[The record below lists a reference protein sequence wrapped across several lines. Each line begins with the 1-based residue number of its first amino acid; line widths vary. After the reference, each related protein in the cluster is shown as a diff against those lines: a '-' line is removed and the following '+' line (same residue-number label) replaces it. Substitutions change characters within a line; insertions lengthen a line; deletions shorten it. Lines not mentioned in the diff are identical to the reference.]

1 MFEFRLHAY
10 TPDSQFQSQ
19 YHSTHV
25 SHNFIKDDGYEHGLS
40 DIDLILSLFWVLIHQ
55 SITNFH

>member
-19 YHSTHV
+19 YRSALA
-25 SHNFIKDDGYEHGLS
+25 SHNLIKDDGYEHGLS
-40 DIDLILSLFWVLIHQ
+40 DID
-55 SITNFH
+55 